1 MKIKENISLVD
12 TINAIEYITE
22 SYFKEGEYT
31 PYYANIAQIIAVVTY
46 FVDDLELNEDED
58 LYAYYLDSEEL
69 QDLVRRFTTEQDDN
83 QTEYE
88 LFQYVMANVYDKVD
102 FLKQKTMHQTA
113 ALDKIG
119 NLCDMI
125 SHIVNINQED
135 IDVAMD
141 VMKKLQEKGVTK
153 DSFVE
158 VIKEAADFKLDDA
171 SVEIID
177 AKNKQLRDKNEKIAE
192 LKKYKSLWDARNLHR
207 DK

>member
-46 FVDDLELNEDED
+46 FVDDLELKENED

-88 LFQYVMANVYDKVD
+88 LFRYVMENVYDKVD
-102 FLKQKTMHQTA
+102 FLKQKAMHQNA
-113 ALDKIG
+113 ALDKVG

-125 SHIVNINQED
+125 SRVVNINQED

-171 SVEIID
+171 STEIID
-177 AKNKQLRDKNEKIAE
+177 AKNEQLRDKNKKIAE